1 MDLTDLR
8 QRVIRETRVL
18 PMLPSIED
26 IDDAL
31 NMVQRTYIQP
41 IAKVEC
47 TSTYTTTESDHLEFV
62 KITDMYQL
70 RFVQDETAGTP
81 GFSVTILNQ
90 DETSGME
97 GDRSQGIRLHSDTF
111 YIQNYDAGTKFKFY
125 YYSRLK
131 DLGTGTAETT
141 VPEIN
146 EQWHDLYW
154 LGAASWLYPQN
165 QMLLNSFYQRLDAFR
180 ADRLKR
186 GRGDRRTQRAV
197 KIWY

>member
-8 QRVIRETRVL
+8 QRVIRETRIL
-18 PMLPSIED
+18 PNPPSVED

-41 IAKVEC
+41 IAKQEC
-47 TSTYTTTESDHLEFV
+47 TSTYTTTETDDLEFV

-81 GFSVTILNQ
+81 GFPVTILNQ
-90 DETSGME
+90 DETQGNE
-97 GDRSQGIRLHSDTF
+97 GDRYQGLRIHADTI
-111 YIQNYDAGTKFKFY
+111 YIQNYDAGIKLKFY

-131 DLGTGTAETT
+131 DLGTGGTETT
-141 VPEIN
+141 VPEIH

-154 LGAASWLYPQN
+154 LGAASWYYPQN
-165 QMLLNSFYQRLDAFR
+165 QMLLNTFYQRLDAFR
-180 ADRLKR
+180 EDRLKR
-186 GRGDRRTQRAV
+186 GRGDRRTQRTV
-197 KIWY
+197 KMWY